1 MPAERRQGM
10 DHTHHEWS
18 PISTRGKLNWP
29 NDARVALCAI
39 VTLEHTEWELP
50 EGSSSADQAGG
61 LGVRPFPDY
70 PRFSHREYGHRVGIF
85 RVLDVLQK
93 LGINATVAMD
103 SQTAEHYPYLVK
115 YCLDQGCEIIAHGV
129 SGSQMISGNMSVE
142 AETIFIRSSMEIMEK
157 ATGKKPRGW
166 SGTDY
171 GESERTPDLLRQA
184 GFDYVCDWVNDEQP
198 YPMRDGLTALPT
210 MLEMDDLFTMS
221 NRRVTVDRFAQ
232 SLKDGFD
239 AMYHDGASNG
249 RLMTINL
256 HPWLIGQPFRIGYLE
271 EALGYAMGHEKVWA
285 ATGSEI
291 VDWYRDNEPI

>member
-1 MPAERRQGM
+1 
-10 DHTHHEWS
+10 
-18 PISTRGKLNWP
+18 
-29 NDARVALCAI
+29 
-39 VTLEHTEWELP
+39 
-50 EGSSSADQAGG
+50 
-61 LGVRPFPDY
+61 
-70 PRFSHREYGHRVGIF
+70 
-85 RVLDVLQK
+85 
-93 LGINATVAMD
+93 
-103 SQTAEHYPYLVK
+103 
-115 YCLDQGCEIIAHGV
+115 
-129 SGSQMISGNMSVE
+129 MSVE

-157 ATGKKPRGW
+157 TTGKKPRGW

-285 ATGSEI
+285 TTGSEI